1 MAIRKKTKFLVRF
14 YLSHEARQCRY
25 DVEYCGKD
33 LQECISKLSQYAR
46 QHVTS
51 FTIYVKGEKLVH
63 LPIEMYGR
71 LPNTAALP
79 EPPRKPYWTGTRF
92 I

>member
-14 YLSHEARQCRY
+14 FVSQSARTRHDQ
-25 DVEYCGKD
+25 EYCGKD

-51 FTIYVKGEKLVH
+51 FTIYVNGEKLINI
-63 LPIEMYGR
+63 PIGVYGK

-79 EPPRKPYWTGTRF
+79 EPPLKLPKWMQSRAV
-92 I
+92 